1 MATMKNFSVGI
12 VLTVGLLSSA
22 AVAKDHFYQ
31 KGKLVSMES
40 VSCGY
45 AEKSGKTFVGEMVGT
60 DGAHKNTKEMLC
72 QEYILRSDRVM
83 YRIRPRDEKHPVL
96 LPIGEDADFRIEK
109 DKLYLK
115 VMEFDKDKERDYS
128 VVSMTPVEM
137 PESTT
142 ALKK

>member
-1 MATMKNFSVGI
+1 MKRYWITAALSLTLISSV
-12 VLTVGLLSSA
+12 A
-22 AVAKDHFYQ
+22 DAKDHFYR
-31 KGKLVSMES
+31 KGRLLSMES

-45 AEKSGKTFVGEMVGT
+45 AEKSGKTFVGEVVGT

-72 QEYILRSDRVM
+72 QEYLLRGERVL

-115 VMEFDKDKERDYS
+115 VTEFDNGKERDYS
-128 VVSMTPVEM
+128 VVSMTPVDNGA
-137 PESTT
+137 PQT
-142 ALKK
+142 AQGR